1 MKINF
6 PEDQF
11 PRIMCAANSLPDLHV
26 LYVTSKRVRQLI
38 VNSFKFSFLIII
50 FNLKNQ
56 MENVYFDELGCYFF
70 ESQLKD
76 D

>member
-1 MKINF
+1 MSPNL
-6 PEDQF
+6 
-11 PRIMCAANSLPDLHV
+11 CAANSLPDLHM

-38 VNSFKFSFLIII
+38 VNSFKFSFLII
-50 FNLKNQ
+50 FNLKKQ